1 MGRDTDTHISAHP
14 AGLIKQIGCLVLNGA
29 VVVVIGIALVLP
41 ALVPLVVALV
51 FLFAFA
57 LPATISIAIFI
68 AVAIPIPITIA
79 ISVSV
84 MMSCGAFTTVL
95 KRGDLNSAKGPTG
108 DRQDEYPRNTSDLL
122 HDSTSFPFGVYAG
135 DCLFRHFEA
144 GPENRSSVF
153 LRALPERP
161 MADRS

>member
-1 MGRDTDTHISAHP
+1 LRNKLSSLQMGRDTDTHISAHP

-79 ISVSV
+79 ISV

-108 DRQDEYPRNTSDLL
+108 DR
-122 HDSTSFPFGVYAG
+122 
-135 DCLFRHFEA
+135 
-144 GPENRSSVF
+144 
-153 LRALPERP
+153 
-161 MADRS
+161 